1 MGVISIDLAILRKKA
16 ANFRQYGKS
25 KRTAIAENHTHSFDR
40 DRLTYFHYNSIRIRD
55 FIAMGVISID
65 LAILRKKAGNIRQYG
80 KSKRTAIA
88 ENHTHSF
95 DRDRLTYFHYNS
107 IRIRAFIAM
116 GVISIDLAILRK
128 KAGNFR
134 QYGKSKRTAIAENH
148 THSFDR
154 DRLTYS
160 HYNSIRFRAFIAMGV
175 ISTDLAILR
184 KKAGNFRQ
192 YGKSKRTAIAKN
204 HTHSFDRDR
213 LTYFHYNSIRI
224 RAFIAMGVISI
235 DLAILRKKAGN
246 FRQYGKSKRTAIA
259 ENHTHSFGRASLTYC
274 HYNSIRSR
282 ALKAMGVISIDLAIL
297 RKKAGNFRLY
307 GKSKRTAIAEN
318 HTHSFDRDRL
328 TYPHYNSIRIR
339 AFIAMGVISIVLALL
354 RKNARNFRQY
364 GKSKRTAIA
373 ENHTHS
379 FDRDR
384 LTYFHYNS
392 IQFRAVIAICVIS
405 IDLE

>member
-16 ANFRQYGKS
+16 GNFRQYGKS
-25 KRTAIAENHTHSFDR
+25 KRTAIAENHTHSFDI
-40 DRLTYFHYNSIRIRD
+40 DRLTYFHYNSIRIRA

-65 LAILRKKAGNIRQYG
+65 LAILRKKAGNFRQYG
-80 KSKRTAIA
+80 KSKRIAIA

-134 QYGKSKRTAIAENH
+134 QYGKSKRIAIAENH
-148 THSFDR
+148 T
-154 DRLTYS
+154 
-160 HYNSIRFRAFIAMGV
+160 
-175 ISTDLAILR
+175 
-184 KKAGNFRQ
+184 Q
-192 YGKSKRTAIAKN
+192 
-204 HTHSFDRDR
+204 SFDRDR

-246 FRQYGKSKRTAIA
+246 FRQYGKSKRTAIS
-259 ENHTHSFGRASLTYC
+259 ENR
-274 HYNSIRSR
+274 
-282 ALKAMGVISIDLAIL
+282 
-297 RKKAGNFRLY
+297 
-307 GKSKRTAIAEN
+307 
-318 HTHSFDRDRL
+318 
-328 TYPHYNSIRIR
+328 
-339 AFIAMGVISIVLALL
+339 
-354 RKNARNFRQY
+354 
-364 GKSKRTAIA
+364 
-373 ENHTHS
+373 THS

-392 IQFRAVIAICVIS
+392 IRIRAFI
-405 IDLE
+405 